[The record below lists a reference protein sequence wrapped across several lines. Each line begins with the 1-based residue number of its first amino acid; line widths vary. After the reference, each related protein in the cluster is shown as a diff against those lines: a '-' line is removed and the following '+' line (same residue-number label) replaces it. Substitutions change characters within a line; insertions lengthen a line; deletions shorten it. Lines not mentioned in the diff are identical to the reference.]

1 MLTITTQL
9 VTVPVTVNGVT
20 VIVSAAVPGG
30 GGGGGGATTW
40 GSITGTLASQ
50 TDLQNALNDRLLASA
65 VSAFGGTLI
74 DDADA
79 AAARTT
85 MGLGTAATQAT
96 SAFETAGAVSTHAG
110 ATSGVHGI
118 TAYGSSIVSS
128 VDAAAARTALG
139 LGGAA
144 VLSVGTTGGTVAAG
158 DDARLSDART
168 PTSHTHGSISNSGSI
183 GVTANLPIITTTLGS
198 LTTGSFGTGA
208 NTFCQGNDARLSD
221 ARTPTS
227 HTHGNITN
235 AGAIG
240 STSGV
245 PIITGASGVLQAG
258 SFGTT
263 AGTFCQGNDA
273 RLADQTIT
281 LTGDVTGSGTGSFT
295 ATIANDAVT
304 YAKMQNVSAND
315 RLLGRSTAGAGDVE
329 EITCTAAGRALLD
342 DADTQA
348 QRTTLGVPTV
358 YSGTSPPSGGTGV
371 DGDLFFEY

>member
-1 MLTITTQL
+1 MSAFWLIQLRQGFAADWTTENPTLASGEPGYEADTGQ
-9 VTVPVTVNGVT
+9 VKIGDGVT
-20 VIVSAAVPGG
+20 PWTGLPYFGG
-30 GGGGGGATTW
+30 GGGGSVAWGG
-40 GSITGTLASQ
+40 ITGLLSDQ
-50 TDLQNALNDRLLASA
+50 TDLQAALNARLLASA
-65 VSAFGGTLI
+65 VSAFGLTLI

-96 SAFETAGAVSTHAG
+96 SAFEAAGAVNTHAG
-110 ATSGVHGI
+110 ATSSVHGI

-144 VLSVGTTGGTVAAG
+144 TLNVGTTGGTVAAG
-158 DDARLSDART
+158 D
-168 PTSHTHGSISNSGSI
+168 
-183 GVTANLPIITTTLGS
+183 
-198 LTTGSFGTGA
+198 
-208 NTFCQGNDARLSD
+208 DARLSD

-263 AGTFCQGNDA
+263 AGTFAAGNDA
-273 RLADQTIT
+273 RLAAQTIT
-281 LTGDVTGSGTGSFT
+281 LTGDVTGSGTGSFA

-304 YAKMQNVSAND
+304 YAKMQNVTATD

-342 DADTQA
+342 DADAAA

>member
-9 VTVPVTVNGVT
+9 VTVPVTVSGVT

-30 GGGGGGATTW
+30 GGVAWGGI
-40 GSITGTLASQ
+40 SGTLSDQ
-50 TDLQNALNDRLLASA
+50 NDLQTALNNRLLASA
-65 VSAFGGTLI
+65 VSAFGLTLI

-85 MGLGTAATQAT
+85 MGLGGAAT
-96 SAFETAGAVSTHAG
+96 
-110 ATSGVHGI
+110 
-118 TAYGSSIVSS
+118 
-128 VDAAAARTALG
+128 LN
-139 LGGAA
+139 
-144 VLSVGTTGGTVAAG
+144 VGTTGGTVAAG

-168 PTSHTHGSISNSGSI
+168 PTSHTHGSISNSGAI

-263 AGTFCQGNDA
+263 AGTFAEGNDA
-273 RLADQTIT
+273 RLAAQTIT
-281 LTGDVTGSGTGSFT
+281 LTGNVTGSGTGSFT
-295 ATIANDAVT
+295 TTIANDAVT
-304 YAKMQNVSAND
+304 YAKMQNVSATD

-358 YSGTSPPSGGTGV
+358 YSGTTVPNPLTGV
-371 DGDLFFEY
+371 DGDLFFRY

>member
-1 MLTITTQL
+1 VSLSVVLYSVSIPVSFSSTTVSVPSGPGPITVTLQTQTPAFNTDFISLTDTPASYTGQAGR
-9 VTVPVTVNGVT
+9 VVAVNSGESGLEF
-20 VIVSAAVPGG
+20 IV
-30 GGGGGGATTW
+30 GGATTW
-40 GSITGTLASQ
+40 GSITGILTSQ
-50 TDLQNALNDRLLASA
+50 SDLNSALNARLLASA
-65 VSAFGGTLI
+65 VSAFGLTLI

-85 MGLGTAATQAT
+85 MGLGGAAT
-96 SAFETAGAVSTHAG
+96 
-110 ATSGVHGI
+110 
-118 TAYGSSIVSS
+118 
-128 VDAAAARTALG
+128 LN
-139 LGGAA
+139 
-144 VLSVGTTGGTVAAG
+144 VGTTGGTVAAG
-158 DDARLSDART
+158 D
-168 PTSHTHGSISNSGSI
+168 
-183 GVTANLPIITTTLGS
+183 
-198 LTTGSFGTGA
+198 
-208 NTFCQGNDARLSD
+208 DARLSD

-273 RLADQTIT
+273 RLAAQTIT

-295 ATIANDAVT
+295 ATIANGVVTFSKMQDISGQHLMGRHAGGTGSPQEVTVGSGIEFQGSGIRRSALTGDVTASAGSNTTTIANDAVT
-304 YAKMQNVSAND
+304 YAKIQNVSATD

-342 DADTQA
+342 DVNAAA
-348 QRTTLGVPTV
+348 QRTTLEVPTV

-371 DGDLFFEY
+371 DGDLFFRY

>member
-1 MLTITTQL
+1 MLNITTQL
-9 VTVPVTVNGVT
+9 VTVPVTVSGVT
-20 VIVSAAVPGG
+20 VIVSAAVP

-50 TDLQNALNDRLLASA
+50 GDLNDALNDRLLASA
-65 VSAFGGTLI
+65 VSAFGLTLI

-96 SAFETAGAVSTHAG
+96 SAFEAAGAITTHAG
-110 ATSGVHGI
+110 VTSSVHGI

-168 PTSHTHGSISNSGSI
+168 PTSHTHGNISNSGSI
-183 GVTANLPIITTTLGS
+183 GVTANLPIITSTLGS
-198 LTTGSFGTGA
+198 LTTGSFGTTA

-221 ARTPTS
+221 ARTPTA

-235 AGAIG
+235 VGAIG

-263 AGTFCQGNDA
+263 AGTYCQGDDA
-273 RLADQTIT
+273 RLAAQTIT
-281 LTGDVTGSGTGSFT
+281 LTGDVTGSGTGSFA

-304 YAKMQNVSAND
+304 YAKMQNVSATD

-371 DGDLFFEY
+371 DGDLFFEHL

>member
-9 VTVPVTVNGVT
+9 VTVPVTVSGVT
-20 VIVSAAVPGG
+20 VIVSAAVP

-50 TDLQNALNDRLLASA
+50 SDLNSALNDRLLASA
-65 VSAFGGTLI
+65 VSAFGLTLI

-85 MGLGTAATQAT
+85 MGLAGAAT
-96 SAFETAGAVSTHAG
+96 
-110 ATSGVHGI
+110 
-118 TAYGSSIVSS
+118 
-128 VDAAAARTALG
+128 LN
-139 LGGAA
+139 
-144 VLSVGTTGGTVAAG
+144 VGTTGGTVAAG

-168 PTSHTHGSISNSGSI
+168 PSSHTHGSISNSGSI

-198 LTTGSFGTGA
+198 LTTGSFGTAA

-281 LTGDVTGSGTGSFT
+281 LTGNVTGSGTGSFT

-304 YAKMQNVSAND
+304 YAKMQNVSATD